1 MSRLDLIDASIIR
14 LSLFHKFEN
23 LLQNYVISLFLYINN
38 DTNTNKKRSLH
49 EKYQQ

>member
-1 MSRLDLIDASIIR
+1 MFIEFLVFKI
-14 LSLFHKFEN
+14 
-23 LLQNYVISLFLYINN
+23 LLQNYAISLFLYIKN